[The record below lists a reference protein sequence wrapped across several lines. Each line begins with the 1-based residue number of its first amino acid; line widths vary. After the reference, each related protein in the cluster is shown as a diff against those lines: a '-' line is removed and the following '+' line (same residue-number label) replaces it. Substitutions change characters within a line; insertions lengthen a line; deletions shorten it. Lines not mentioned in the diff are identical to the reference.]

1 MTVMLRDSQR
11 VAGVF
16 YEATGRAAWGAGD
29 RKEPYLGRCRH
40 LKDPRPP
47 MSFHRESRESARNCR
62 THGIS
67 RVFYRGGCGGL
78 QSVALHVLVCRV
90 DRLSIQLQKQCVASE
105 HAQS

>member
-47 MSFHRESRESARNCR
+47 MSFHRESRENS
-62 THGIS
+62 GLMG
-67 RVFYRGGCGGL
+67 YRG
-78 QSVALHVLVCRV
+78 SFTVVVAE
-90 DRLSIQLQKQCVASE
+90 AS
-105 HAQS
+105 SR